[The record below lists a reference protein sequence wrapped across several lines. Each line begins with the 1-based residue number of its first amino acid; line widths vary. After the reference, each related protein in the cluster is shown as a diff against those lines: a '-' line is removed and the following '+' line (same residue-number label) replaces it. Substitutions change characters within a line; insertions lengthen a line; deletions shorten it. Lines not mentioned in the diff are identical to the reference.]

1 MYLLR
6 SYITYFNIIPSY
18 KLFRFIYLLY
28 NYFLSSLNRN
38 TCCTLYISHLN
49 IIGRA
54 EQFVKIFIMYFFYLS
69 NTSFQLYQ
77 ILQNVLV
84 LFNGFQTFMSD

>member
-6 SYITYFNIIPSY
+6 NYITYFNIIPSY
-18 KLFRFIYLLY
+18 KLFNFIYLLY

-38 TCCTLYISHLN
+38 TCCIHSTLYISHLN

-54 EQFVKIFIMYFFYLS
+54 EQFVKLFIMYFFLFIEYFISALS
-69 NTSFQLYQ
+69 NFTKH
-77 ILQNVLV
+77 INVI
-84 LFNGFQTFMSD
+84 